1 MLVASAA
8 LRAGFGEA
16 GMVLGAALAGLVDT
30 HAAAISVASLVA
42 ASKLS
47 ALDAVFPILAAMT
60 TNMIA
65 KASMSLGAGDLAFA
79 RRVLP
84 GLVMSNAASWLAAV
98 PALTA

>member
-1 MLVASAA
+1 
-8 LRAGFGEA
+8 
-16 GMVLGAALAGLVDT
+16 
-30 HAAAISVASLVA
+30 
-42 ASKLS
+42 
-47 ALDAVFPILAAMT
+47 MT

-84 GLVMSNAASWLAAV
+84 GLAMSNAASWLAAV